1 MEENKNN
8 SLESKADGIL
18 AELDKLL
25 QNESPELRTHVL
37 RVVRSVETSYS
48 GPLPKPDD
56 FAKYES
62 VQKGAADR
70 ILTMAEKQQEHRI
83 ECEKMIVSKNL
94 RKDQQGQYIGA
105 LIALV
110 CISASVALGLLGHDT
125 LGGIIG
131 GATLLGAIVV
141 FVLNK
146 EPQEN
151 K

>member
-1 MEENKNN
+1 MILLNM
-8 SLESKADGIL
+8 SL
-18 AELDKLL
+18 
-25 QNESPELRTHVL
+25 
-37 RVVRSVETSYS
+37 
-48 GPLPKPDD
+48 
-56 FAKYES
+56 F
-62 VQKGAADR
+62 QKGAADR

-110 CISASVALGLLGHDT
+110 CIGASVALGLLGHDT

-146 EPQEN
+146 EPA
-151 K
+151 KKV

>member
-1 MEENKNN
+1 MEDNHNIETSTDNAL
-8 SLESKADGIL
+8 SELE
-18 AELDKLL
+18 ELLR
-25 QNESPELRTHVL
+25 NESPELRTHVL
-37 RVVRSVETSYS
+37 RVVKRVETSYS
-48 GPLPKPDD
+48 GPLPKPED

-62 VQKGAADR
+62 VQQGAANR

-83 ECEKMIVSKNL
+83 ACEKLIVEENL
-94 RKDQQGQYIGA
+94 QKDKRGQYLGA

-110 CISASVALGLLGHDT
+110 CIGASVALGLLGHDT
-125 LGGIIG
+125 LAGIIG

-146 EPQEN
+146 EPREE